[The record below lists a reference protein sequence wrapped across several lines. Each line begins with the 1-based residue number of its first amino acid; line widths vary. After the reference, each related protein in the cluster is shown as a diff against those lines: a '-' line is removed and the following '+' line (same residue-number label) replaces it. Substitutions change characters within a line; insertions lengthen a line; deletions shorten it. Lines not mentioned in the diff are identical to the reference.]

1 MADLFSPLTIAGRAL
16 PNRIVMGPAP
26 SGQANETG
34 FVSANLVA
42 HYERVAK
49 GGVGLIVSEPL
60 RVGAPALPTA
70 HLGGYA
76 DAFVPGLRRLTKAGQ
91 ANGARFCYSL
101 TVPMTP
107 EPPSASELRTLT
119 DHFIMA
125 AWRAHCA
132 GADGVMLSVA
142 DGCLLH
148 QLASPLFNQRTDHYG
163 QDVAGRLR
171 MLLEVIEGIKSWLGS
186 RVFIG
191 VRLPAEELP
200 PGGMSLQDARVLAK
214 RVTGAGARL
223 LDITAPIGVGTSQ
236 LARFPGWAV
245 PLINGIKRVID
256 VPVIG
261 SGQLGDPILADS
273 VIRDGSLDLVMLN
286 GSLRANPDW
295 PRYAYDVLQGD
306 G

>member
-1 MADLFSPLTIAGRAL
+1 MADLFSSLTIGGRTL

-26 SGQANETG
+26 SDQADEAG
-34 FVSANLVA
+34 FIPANLVA
-42 HYERVAK
+42 YYERIAQ
-49 GGVGLIVSEPL
+49 GGVGLIIGEPL
-60 RVGAPALPTA
+60 RVAPPRTPEA
-70 HLGGYA
+70 HLGLYA
-76 DAFVPGLRRLTKAGQ
+76 DAFVPGLRQITTAVHNQGTRFGCLLT
-91 ANGARFCYSL
+91 
-101 TVPMTP
+101 TPMPP
-107 EPPSASELRTLT
+107 EPPGVADLISLT
-119 DHFIMA
+119 DQFITA

-132 GADGVMLSVA
+132 GADLVLLSVA

-148 QLASPLFNQRTDHYG
+148 HLASPLYNQRTDRYG

-171 MLLEVIEGIKSWLGS
+171 MLLEIIEGIKGWLGS
-186 RVFIG
+186 RIIIG
-191 VRLPAEELP
+191 VRLPAEELT

-214 RVTGAGARL
+214 RVTAAGARI
-223 LDITAPIGVGTSQ
+223 LDITAPIGVENVQ

-295 PRYAYDVLQGD
+295 ANEAHEAIFGE
-306 G
+306 

>member
-1 MADLFSPLTIAGRAL
+1 MADLFSPLTIAGRTL
-16 PNRIVMGPAP
+16 PNRIVMGPAL
-26 SGQANETG
+26 SGFAGEAG
-34 FVSANLVA
+34 FVNANLA
-42 HYERVAK
+42 AYYERIAE
-49 GGVGLIVSEPL
+49 GGAGLIIGEPL
-60 RVGAPALPTA
+60 RVSAPPAPEA
-70 HLGGYA
+70 HLGLYH
-76 DAFVPGLRRLTKAGQ
+76 DAFVPELRQLIGAVHGH
-91 ANGARFCYSL
+91 GARFGCVL
-101 TVPMTP
+101 TTP
-107 EPPSASELRTLT
+107 YPHEPPGAT
-119 DHFIMA
+119 DLLAVTEQFIQS

-132 GADGVMLSVA
+132 GADVVVLSVA

-148 QLASPLFNQRTDHYG
+148 RLASPLHNTRTDRYG

-171 MLLEVIEGIKSWLGS
+171 MLLEVIEGVKRWLGS
-186 RVFIG
+186 RIIIG
-191 VRLPAEELP
+191 VRLPAEELT

-214 RVTGAGARL
+214 RVTAAGARI
-223 LDITAPIGVGTSQ
+223 LDITAPIGVGNVQ

-295 PRYAYDVLQGD
+295 PREARELIFG